1 MKKLTSLLLAGMLT
15 VSGCACA
22 VTASAAG
29 DDTTANLLVTD
40 FNGNYST
47 ETTSYEFHVGDIIE
61 CTIEGTSTIDGL
73 TGFSGIWTK
82 TFFNQESAT
91 QNGEIF
97 SNVDMLSY
105 STEYYDEGAFYQTG
119 KFPGA
124 MVVTRPEESKEFD
137 RDLFDFSLVRA
148 VNTGSFTPSQTVV
161 KLTLKIDKPGTSY
174 INTIVNDIVYVENND
189 VVTNNDALRT
199 TTTLKVV
206 KSAPSTPTE
215 APTAA
220 PTVAPTVAPTA
231 APTVA
236 PTEASA
242 PTEAPTVAPTEA
254 SAPTEAPTFDPK
266 ADHTY
271 TVTGSD
277 ALFDP
282 SWDPTADKYDMVLNT
297 ETGLYELVVPVTEEQ
312 KDSDVDYK
320 VLADHAWDF
329 SFNTTGPAV
338 GLDSNAHLY
347 IPDNAVAIKFT
358 FNTETLCADAVIVTD
373 STAPTEAPTVAPT
386 VAPTDAP
393 TDAPTN
399 APTDAS
405 TDAPTDAPTAA
416 PTDAPTDGVT
426 EPTDYVTEPTDLPT
440 PSKPATPDSPTSV
453 VNPGNGSSN
462 GNAST
467 TTTGKVA
474 TGDSTSV
481 AILLGVLMLA
491 GAAVV
496 VFRKKITH

>member
-215 APTAA
+215 APTVAPTSA
-220 PTVAPTVAPTA
+220 PTV

-254 SAPTEAPTFDPK
+254 SAPTEAPTEAPTFDPK

-282 SWDPTADKYDMVLNT
+282 SWDPTAEKYDMVLNT

-347 IPDNAVAIKFT
+347 IPDNAVAVKFT
-358 FNTETLCADAVIVTD
+358 FNTETLCANAVIVTD

-386 VAPTDAP
+386 VAPTD
-393 TDAPTN
+393 

-453 VNPGNGSSN
+453 VVPGNSTTN

-467 TTTGKVA
+467 STGKVA

>member
-22 VTASAAG
+22 VTASAAD
-29 DDTTANLLVTD
+29 DDTMATLLVTD

-47 ETTSYEFHVGDIIE
+47 ETAGYEFHVGDIIE
-61 CTIEGTSTIDGL
+61 CTVEGTSTIDEL

-105 STEYYDEGAFYQTG
+105 STEYYDEGAFYQAG

-148 VNTGSFTPSQTVV
+148 VNTGSFTPSQTIV
-161 KLTLKIDKPGTSY
+161 KFTLRVDKPGTSY
-174 INTIVNDIVYVENND
+174 INTIVNDVVYVENND

-199 TTTLKVV
+199 TTTLRVV
-206 KSAPSTPTE
+206 NNDPSSPSTPTE

-220 PTVAPTVAPTA
+220 PTVAPTA
-231 APTVA
+231 APTVAPTEA

-254 SAPTEAPTFDPK
+254 SAPTEAPTEAPTFDPK

-347 IPDNAVAIKFT
+347 IPDNAVAVKFT
-358 FNTETLCADAVIVTD
+358 FNTETLCANAVIITD

-386 VAPTDAP
+386 V
-393 TDAPTN
+393 

>member
-215 APTAA
+215 APT
-220 PTVAPTVAPTA
+220 VAPTS

-236 PTEASA
+236 PTE
-242 PTEAPTVAPTEA
+242 
-254 SAPTEAPTFDPK
+254 APTEAPTFDPK
-266 ADHTY
+266 AAHTY

-282 SWDPTADKYDMVLNT
+282 SWDPTAEKYDMVLNT

-347 IPDNAVAIKFT
+347 IPNDAVAIKFT

-426 EPTDYVTEPTDLPT
+426 EPTDGVTEPTDLPT

>member
-215 APTAA
+215 APT
-220 PTVAPTVAPTA
+220 VAPT
-231 APTVA
+231 
-236 PTEASA
+236 SA
-242 PTEAPTVAPTEA
+242 PTE
-254 SAPTEAPTFDPK
+254 APTEAPTFDPK

-282 SWDPTADKYDMVLNT
+282 SWDPTAEKYDMVLNT

-347 IPDNAVAIKFT
+347 IPDNAVAVKFT
-358 FNTETLCADAVIVTD
+358 FNTETLCANAVIVTD

-474 TGDSTSV
+474 TGDSATV
-481 AILLGVLMLA
+481 AILLSVLVLA
-491 GAAVV
+491 GAGIVV
-496 VFRKKITH
+496 ARKRIAK

>member
-22 VTASAAG
+22 VTASAAD
-29 DDTTANLLVTD
+29 DDTMATLLVTD

-47 ETTSYEFHVGDIIE
+47 ETAGYEFHVGDIIE
-61 CTIEGTSTIDGL
+61 CTVEGTSTIDEL

-105 STEYYDEGAFYQTG
+105 STEYYDEGAFYQAG

-148 VNTGSFTPSQTVV
+148 VNTGSFTPSQTIV
-161 KLTLKIDKPGTSY
+161 KFTLRVDKPGTSY

-199 TTTLKVV
+199 TTTLRVV
-206 KSAPSTPTE
+206 NNDPSSPSTPTE
-215 APTAA
+215 APTA
-220 PTVAPTVAPTA
+220 APTVAPTA

-254 SAPTEAPTFDPK
+254 SAPTEAPTEAPTFDPK

-347 IPDNAVAIKFT
+347 IPNDAVAVKFT
-358 FNTETLCADAVIVTD
+358 FNTETLCANAVIVTD

-386 VAPTDAP
+386 VAPTD
-393 TDAPTN
+393 

-467 TTTGKVA
+467 STGKVA

>member
-215 APTAA
+215 APT
-220 PTVAPTVAPTA
+220 
-231 APTVA
+231 VA

-242 PTEAPTVAPTEA
+242 PTE
-254 SAPTEAPTFDPK
+254 APTEAPTFDPK

>member
-215 APTAA
+215 APTVAPTSA
-220 PTVAPTVAPTA
+220 PTV

-254 SAPTEAPTFDPK
+254 SAPTEAPTEAPTFDPK

-282 SWDPTADKYDMVLNT
+282 SWDPTAEKYDMVLNT

-347 IPDNAVAIKFT
+347 IPDNAVAVKFT
-358 FNTETLCADAVIVTD
+358 FNTETLCANAVIVTD

-386 VAPTDAP
+386 V
-393 TDAPTN
+393 APTN

-426 EPTDYVTEPTDLPT
+426 EPTDYVTEPTDVPT

-453 VNPGNGSSN
+453 VNPGN

>member
-29 DDTTANLLVTD
+29 DDTKATLLVTD

-47 ETTSYEFHVGDIIE
+47 DTTSYEFHVGDIIE

-206 KSAPSTPTE
+206 KNAPSTPTE
-215 APTAA
+215 APTEA
-220 PTVAPTVAPTA
+220 PTATPTVAPTA
-231 APTVA
+231 A

-254 SAPTEAPTFDPK
+254 SAPTEAPTEAPTFDPK

-282 SWDPTADKYDMVLNT
+282 SWDPTAEKYDMVLNT

-347 IPDNAVAIKFT
+347 IPNDAVAIKFT
-358 FNTETLCADAVIVTD
+358 FNTETLCANAEIITG

-393 TDAPTN
+393 TDAPT
-399 APTDAS
+399 
-405 TDAPTDAPTAA
+405 AA
-416 PTDAPTDGVT
+416 PTDAPTDG
-426 EPTDYVTEPTDLPT
+426 VTEPTDLPT

>member
-220 PTVAPTVAPTA
+220 PTVAPTA

-254 SAPTEAPTFDPK
+254 SAPTEAPTEAPTFDPK

-347 IPDNAVAIKFT
+347 IPNDAVAIKFT
-358 FNTETLCADAVIVTD
+358 FNTETLCADAEIITD

-386 VAPTDAP
+386 VAP

-426 EPTDYVTEPTDLPT
+426 EPTDLPT

-462 GNAST
+462 GNTS

>member
-47 ETTSYEFHVGDIIE
+47 ETTGYEFHVGDIIE
-61 CTIEGTSTIDGL
+61 CTVEGTSTIDEL

-91 QNGEIF
+91 QNGEVF

-148 VNTGSFTPSQTVV
+148 VNTGSFTPSQTIV
-161 KLTLKIDKPGTSY
+161 KFTLRVDKPGTSY

-206 KSAPSTPTE
+206 KNAPSTPTE
-215 APTAA
+215 A

-231 APTVA
+231 APTAA

-254 SAPTEAPTFDPK
+254 SAPTEAPTEAPTFDPK

-347 IPDNAVAIKFT
+347 IPNDAVAIKFT
-358 FNTETLCADAVIVTD
+358 FNTETLCANAEIITE

-386 VAPTDAP
+386 VAP

-426 EPTDYVTEPTDLPT
+426 EPTDAPT

-462 GNAST
+462 GNTS

>member
-215 APTAA
+215 APTVAPTSA
-220 PTVAPTVAPTA
+220 PTV

-254 SAPTEAPTFDPK
+254 SAPTEAPTEAPTFDPK

-282 SWDPTADKYDMVLNT
+282 SWDPTAEKYDMVLNT

-347 IPDNAVAIKFT
+347 IPDNAVAVKFT
-358 FNTETLCADAVIVTD
+358 FNTETLCANAVIVTD

-386 VAPTDAP
+386 V
-393 TDAPTN
+393 APTN

-426 EPTDYVTEPTDLPT
+426 EPTDYVTEPTDVPT

>member
-215 APTAA
+215 APTVAPTSA
-220 PTVAPTVAPTA
+220 PTV

-242 PTEAPTVAPTEA
+242 PTE
-254 SAPTEAPTFDPK
+254 APTEAPTFDPK

-282 SWDPTADKYDMVLNT
+282 SWDPTAEKYDMVLNT

-347 IPDNAVAIKFT
+347 IPDNAVAVKFT
-358 FNTETLCADAVIVTD
+358 FNTETLCANAVIVTD

-426 EPTDYVTEPTDLPT
+426 EPTDGVTEPTDLPT

>member
-29 DDTTANLLVTD
+29 DDTTATLLVTD

-47 ETTSYEFHVGDIIE
+47 DTRSYEFHVGDIIE

-206 KSAPSTPTE
+206 KNAPSTPTE

-220 PTVAPTVAPTA
+220 PTVAPTAAPTA
-231 APTVA
+231 A

-254 SAPTEAPTFDPK
+254 SAPTEAPTEAPTFDPK

-282 SWDPTADKYDMVLNT
+282 SWDPTADKYDMVLNA

-320 VLADHAWDF
+320 VLAGHAWDF

-347 IPDNAVAIKFT
+347 IPNDAVAIKFT
-358 FNTETLCADAVIVTD
+358 FNTETLCANAEIITD
-373 STAPTEAPTVAPT
+373 STAPTEAPTV
-386 VAPTDAP
+386 
-393 TDAPTN
+393 
-399 APTDAS
+399 
-405 TDAPTDAPTAA
+405 APTAA

-426 EPTDYVTEPTDLPT
+426 EPTDAPT

>member
-29 DDTTANLLVTD
+29 DDTKATLLVTD

-47 ETTSYEFHVGDIIE
+47 DTTSYEFHVGDIIE

-206 KSAPSTPTE
+206 KNAPSTPTE

-220 PTVAPTVAPTA
+220 PTV

-254 SAPTEAPTFDPK
+254 SAPTEAPTEAPTFDPK

-282 SWDPTADKYDMVLNT
+282 SWDPTAEKYDMVLNT

-347 IPDNAVAIKFT
+347 FPDNAVAIKFT
-358 FNTETLCADAVIVTD
+358 FNTETLCADAEIITD

-393 TDAPTN
+393 TNAPTDASTN

-426 EPTDYVTEPTDLPT
+426 EPTDLPT

-453 VNPGNGSSN
+453 VNPGNGSTT
-462 GNAST
+462 AST